1 MNIEKEIEIL
11 SNLLK
16 IEIENKEKYIKHIER
31 MLEFFKV
38 LDEIDLKNY
47 KPFIH
52 SGFNKLFLRK
62 DEVIEFEGKE
72 RILENFPDKIDKF
85 LKVLSPIKEFKKK

>member
-11 SNLLK
+11 SNLLR
-16 IEIENKEKYIKHIER
+16 IEIENKEKYVKHIER
-31 MLEFFKV
+31 MLNFFRV
-38 LDEIDLKNY
+38 LDEIDLKDY

-62 DEVIEFEGKE
+62 DEIIEFKEKE
-72 RILENFPDKIDKF
+72 RIIENFPDKIDKF
-85 LKVLSPIKEFKKK
+85 LKVFSPIKEFKKK